1 MASLPVDGRI
11 KSADQFVRMYGFTPS
26 AEEDFSGDDADEEE
40 ENEKMPVLLT
50 RNVNV
55 SHLFVLD
62 AVRRLYREEMR
73 RRDVYTVPRFE
84 QKSFASCDDDD
95 DVAAYVKKSE
105 TTTTTYET
113 TLTETS
119 RIYDT
124 GKGTS
129 SFRMRAK
136 IRVKDRTPTYLED
149 ARFLSYL
156 RGVSQA
162 YVDGFEK
169 SVEQDGG
176 VEEDQNNLEHHERFA
191 LRRLI
196 SC

>member
-1 MASLPVDGRI
+1 MTQLTDSYGES

-26 AEEDFSGDDADEEE
+26 AEEDFSGDDDDEEE

-105 TTTTTYET
+105 TTTTT
-113 TLTETS
+113 
-119 RIYDT
+119 
-124 GKGTS
+124 
-129 SFRMRAK
+129 
-136 IRVKDRTPTYLED
+136 
-149 ARFLSYL
+149 
-156 RGVSQA
+156 
-162 YVDGFEK
+162 
-169 SVEQDGG
+169 
-176 VEEDQNNLEHHERFA
+176 
-191 LRRLI
+191 
-196 SC
+196 